1 MLEVEIHSSRP
12 IFVTAKPADIAD
24 IFARAG
30 STEQAEILRL
40 ALTQIR
46 DQFPLQA
53 DYIWMELA
61 KPEHDETRKL
71 LAYLLQ
77 PMPAD
82 A

>member
-1 MLEVEIHSSRP
+1 MLKVEIYSSSP
-12 IFVTAKPADIAD
+12 IFVTAKPFDIAD

-30 STEQAEILRL
+30 ATEQAEILRL

-46 DQFPLQA
+46 DQFPMQA
-53 DYIWMELA
+53 DYICMELA
-61 KPEHDETRKL
+61 KPEHDKTREL

-77 PMPAD
+77 PAPVD